1 MHTLSGGLAI
11 NRANRSFLNPLRSG
25 GIGRIWAQNAHVNIS
40 TIRATVK
47 LIRARQG
54 IPEGVE
60 CEAATKPEL
69 DVSTSSNNG
78 AAKKTP
84 RHLPQD
90 LRGSNEVDGRE
101 VAQRVLDRLLIHT
114 RRRPTSSRT
123 REEVAAICDLTEEL
137 LRKAEEAAC
146 GREPAY
152 VLFVGWWYG
161 TCTEAAFKYLHN
173 AEAAIA
179 RLYTA
184 AEARAVIPEAVR
196 RAREALSADDPMCE
210 VAQKLMEE
218 ARDPKSE
225 TSTETLSKVIEAGHE
240 AADRQRSR
248 LRTFRNVLLVGMVVT
263 TLMLVGFIV
272 LAAFRPTLLPLCFSP
287 DLPEVVCPTR
297 SGQDASPGIPPDVSS
312 GGDFFAVA
320 LLGLMGGS
328 LSAAIF
334 IRDLYT
340 NTTPYNVSI
349 PLALLKLP
357 AGSLTAVVG
366 MILLVGG
373 FVPGFSA
380 IDTQAQILAYALTL
394 GFAQQL
400 FTQVIDQRAQKLVA
414 SVPTKARGVPGP
426 RDIVPP
432 QDSGAVQRGI

>member
-1 MHTLSGGLAI
+1 MYTSGDPVAD
-11 NRANRSFLNPLRSG
+11 RASRKILNPLRRG
-25 GIGRIWAQNAHVNIS
+25 GISRIWAQNAHVNIS
-40 TIRATVK
+40 SIRAMVK
-47 LIRARQG
+47 LIRAREG
-54 IPEGVE
+54 LPEQVRRESASTAEAGASTRSPKI
-60 CEAATKPEL
+60 AAT
-69 DVSTSSNNG
+69 
-78 AAKKTP
+78 AAA
-84 RHLPQD
+84 HSPQD
-90 LRGSNEVDGRE
+90 LREGNGLSGRE
-101 VAQRVLDRLLIHT
+101 DALGGLGRLLLHP
-114 RRRPTSSRT
+114 RRRRTPSRT
-123 REEVAAICDLTEEL
+123 PDEVAAICDLTEEL
-137 LRKAEEAAC
+137 LCKAEEAAS

-152 VLFVGWWYG
+152 LLFVGWWYG

-184 AEARAVIPEAVR
+184 AEARAVVPEAVR
-196 RAREALSADDPMCE
+196 RAQEALSPDDPMCE
-210 VAQKLMEE
+210 VAQALMED
-218 ARDPKSE
+218 ARDPRRE
-225 TSTETLSKVIEAGHE
+225 ISTETLSKVIEAGHE

-248 LRTFRNVLLVGMVVT
+248 LRTFRNVLLVGIVVT

-272 LAAFRPTLLPLCFSP
+272 LAALRPTLLPMCFAPNPP
-287 DLPEVVCPTR
+287 DVVCPTR
-297 SGQDASPGIPPDVSS
+297 SGLDESPGVPPDVSS

-426 RDIVPP
+426 REIAAP
-432 QDSGAVQRGI
+432 QDSSAVQRQT